1 MPKSRSPLVLAAAFA
16 IGPALYAC
24 GQPAAPPPGRNL
36 YRIPYEAF
44 PIPSDNLPSPE
55 RLELGRLLFFDPV
68 LSANHK
74 VACATCHQPQL
85 ALADGLPV
93 GAALADPSGG
103 DLPRGSPTIFN
114 IRFQHSLFWDGRARS
129 AEDLALQP
137 IQNPKEMG
145 NTLDGALAALSA
157 VAEYRER
164 FARAYGSLDASALQR
179 AIGGFI
185 ASVTA
190 NDTPVDRYLAGD
202 SAALSAEAIAGFNL
216 YFGKARCSRCHYL
229 PLFAGTEGPSFD
241 QTEFRVTGV
250 PERGVYPPRL
260 TPDLGRAA
268 VAGVAAAPGTLHAF
282 KAPTLRNIAH
292 TAPYMH
298 NGALATLE
306 QVVDFYDKGAGP
318 GQGYA
323 VPNLDPVM
331 SQGPIGLSAPE
342 KSALLLFLRE
352 GLTDLSSLPAAPDA
366 VPSGLTVGGIPRQR

>member
-1 MPKSRSPLVLAAAFA
+1 MHLRRSPLRLAAA
-16 IGPALYAC
+16 ALAPWLAAC
-24 GQPAAPPPGRNL
+24 GQPAPPPSLNL

-44 PIPSDNLPSPE
+44 PLPGDNQPSPE
-55 RLELGRLLFFDPV
+55 RLELGRLLFFDPI

-74 VACATCHQPQL
+74 VACASCHQPQL

-103 DLPRGSPTIFN
+103 DLPRSSPTIFN

-145 NTLDGALAALSA
+145 NTVEGALAALGA

-164 FARAYGSLDASALQR
+164 FARAYEALDAAALQR
-179 AIGGFI
+179 AIGCFI
-185 ASVTA
+185 ASITA
-190 NDTPVDRYLAGD
+190 NDTPADRYLAGD
-202 SAALSAEAIAGFNL
+202 STAMSAEAIAGFNL
-216 YFGKARCSRCHYL
+216 YFGKARCSRCHYV

-241 QTEFRVTGV
+241 RTEFRVTGV
-250 PERGVYPPRL
+250 PERGADPPRL

-268 VAGVAAAPGTLHAF
+268 VAGVESAPGTLRAF
-282 KAPTLRNIAH
+282 KPPTLRNIAH

-298 NGALATLE
+298 NGAFATLE
-306 QVVDFYDKGAGP
+306 QVVDFYDRGAGP

-331 SQGPIGLSAPE
+331 SQGPLALSPPE

-352 GLTDLSSLPAAPDA
+352 GLTDLSALPAAPVA
-366 VPSGLTVGGIPRQR
+366 VPSGLPVGGLPRQR